1 MQSPLFFT
9 GERTMAKWSVDLNK
23 FTKATKD
30 KILDVRKT
38 FAFLIYSSVV
48 KKTPVDTGR
57 ARGNWLISVNNPSKA
72 NTSRIDKRK
81 TGAEPSETIKQ
92 EEKAKLEKA
101 KGDESIY
108 ISNNLEYIS
117 ALEYGHSKQAPS
129 GMVGVTL
136 ANAESYW
143 NKAVV
148 SIKEKK

>member
-1 MQSPLFFT
+1 
-9 GERTMAKWSVDLNK
+9 MAKWSVDLNK

-143 NKAVV
+143 NKAVA

>member
-1 MQSPLFFT
+1 
-9 GERTMAKWSVDLNK
+9 MAKWSVDLNK

-38 FAFLIYSSVV
+38 FAFMIYSSVV

-57 ARGNWLISVNNPSKA
+57 ARGNWLISVNSPSKA
-72 NTSRIDKRK
+72 NTSRTDRRK
-81 TGAEPSETIKQ
+81 IGAEPSETIKN
-92 EEKAKLEKA
+92 EEQTKLEKA

-108 ISNNLEYIS
+108 ISNNLEYIR

-143 NKAVV
+143 NKAIASV
-148 SIKEKK
+148 KDK

>member
-1 MQSPLFFT
+1 
-9 GERTMAKWSVDLNK
+9 MAKWSVDLNK

-101 KGDESIY
+101 K
-108 ISNNLEYIS
+108 
-117 ALEYGHSKQAPS
+117 
-129 GMVGVTL
+129 
-136 ANAESYW
+136 
-143 NKAVV
+143 
-148 SIKEKK
+148 EK

>member
-1 MQSPLFFT
+1 
-9 GERTMAKWSVDLNK
+9 MAKWSVDLNK

>member
-1 MQSPLFFT
+1 
-9 GERTMAKWSVDLNK
+9 MAKWSVDLNK

-57 ARGNWLISVNNPSKA
+57 ARGNWLISVNNSSKA